1 MRLREENSKQSV
13 DLAHAGSQGDVVQKA
28 LALLSLAM
36 LIVAISAS
44 LVFAST
50 RKPNYQP
57 NASELERNFMEIAL
71 KHEYGRN
78 SNVRLLRWERP
89 ISMNIIFGASV
100 DQTDRRETTSSVRK
114 LTREL
119 SQLSG
124 VPISVTNQPG
134 NFFVV
139 VADAHSLARMG
150 PYLKKTVPGISSR
163 SVSRITKRPRHFRC
177 MVVGVPYKD
186 KTMGYR
192 SAVAIIPAGLP
203 AQKREAC
210 IQEEISQGLGLPNDF
225 KSNTA
230 TVFNDDEQ
238 YLRLTPLDKLLV
250 RTLYDRRLKSGMQ
263 STAVSPVLKQICDD
277 LVRR

>member
-1 MRLREENSKQSV
+1 MRLREEKTKQSLS
-13 DLAHAGSQGDVVQKA
+13 LAKTRSDGDGAQKA
-28 LALLSLAM
+28 LALLALAM
-36 LIVAISAS
+36 LVFTLSAS

-50 RKPNYQP
+50 RKPSYQP
-57 NASELERNFMEIAL
+57 NASELEQNFMEIAL

-89 ISMNIIFGASV
+89 IKMNVIFGASV
-100 DQTDRRETTSSVRK
+100 DHKDRHETTASVKK

-119 SQLSG
+119 SRLSG
-124 VPISVTNQPG
+124 MPISVTNQPG

-150 PYLKKTVPGISSR
+150 PYLKQTVPGISSR
-163 SVSRITKRPRHFRC
+163 SVSRITNRPRHFRC
-177 MVVGVPYKD
+177 MVVGVPFED

-203 AQKREAC
+203 AEKREAC

-238 YLRLTPLDKLLV
+238 YLKLTPLDKLLV

-263 STAVSPVLKQICDD
+263 SNAVSPVLKQICND